1 MSIKQWIQKNNLLAD
16 LVAHL
21 RTPLYRNGYA
31 LMMST
36 AATSGLGAIYW
47 VIAARAYK
55 PDLVGQYSAAVAA
68 MLFLAGAAGLFLDGA
83 MVRFIPRAGKA
94 TPRLIGMAYLISA
107 LAAALIASVF
117 LIGIKV
123 WAPALA
129 FLTED
134 PWLTAGF
141 ILGTV
146 VTVIFAEEDGALTGL
161 RQATWVPLENSIYS
175 VLKIAVLIGLALTAA
190 PIWHPGLLDR
200 TRHSPDRGSKPA
212 YLYAPGASPHPKNR
226 PKRRAAG
233 GGPDYPLHCR

>member
-1 MSIKQWIQKNNLLAD
+1 
-16 LVAHL
+16 
-21 RTPLYRNGYA
+21 
-31 LMMST
+31 
-36 AATSGLGAIYW
+36 
-47 VIAARAYK
+47 
-55 PDLVGQYSAAVAA
+55 

-94 TPRLIGMAYLISA
+94 TPRLIGLAYLISA
-107 LAAALIASVF
+107 LAAVLVASVF
-117 LIGIKV
+117 LIGIKL

-134 PWLTAGF
+134 PWLTGGF

-146 VTVIFAEEDGALTGL
+146 VIVIFAEEDWRADRVTSGHLGAIRKLDLFRAKNCRVDRAG
-161 RQATWVPLENSIYS
+161 AD
-175 VLKIAVLIGLALTAA
+175 AA

-200 TRHSPDRGSKPA
+200 TRPFPLIVA
-212 YLYAPGASPHPKNR
+212 VNLLIFMPPGASPHPKNR